1 MASTSD
7 AWAAKMSVED
17 LVKGAKATAD
27 LAGLEFALDTSFLSR
42 EALLQAIQ
50 ATAAPSPLLAV
61 KNEPVKDTQQLP
73 PLLAQP
79 VAASTGIQDTQLE
92 QDTFAAAPE
101 TAAEDIGVD
110 ASQGPDSQTTEP
122 GKEPAADTRADPGP
136 SEQPTVRAA
145 NSEPADT
152 GPSKEPTVRAA
163 NSEPADTGPSK
174 EPTDTGPNKEPAD
187 TGPSKEPA
195 DTGPSKEPT
204 DTGPSKEPADTG
216 PNQHSSDTCAGKDW
230 PADNRAG
237 PNKPGAIQPAEAI
250 SAHAI
255 SSRHTARPNKKP
267 KHPWSLHRRF
277 AVAGK
282 DQGQASPAA
291 TSAQAAAPAPA
302 AVAED
307 EDEEEPEEQDDQ
319 IGKVMVT
326 SPDGTIVLT
335 QDALRMRLKRMCEQ
349 KKKSHK
355 CHVDNETHEQYASGG
370 PQREWLE
377 MALLEALQDVGTVA
391 LGRGKAAH
399 KQVQA
404 SFKVRVTQIRERQM
418 LKESETNG
426 EWLTEE
432 KMNKSGEYSK
442 KWKYDNSVT
451 EYFVEISTKQTIKHS
466 ELLKRI
472 ENMEQNPG
480 DMPMSLD
487 APAMVDESKAQPK
500 PEQVGDKTLPDL
512 VKLMDSVHGHMAS
525 IAKLQKTISDSEDGP
540 KLPPAK
546 ADLMKDLDRIDKSFQ
561 DAFNELAKVKAE
573 LMICESETM
582 CLQKVI
588 SAKDTIKKPLVLLE
602 LKKSLKRPSD
612 HQQAEPKKNPRKKK

>member
-255 SSRHTARPNKKP
+255 SSRHTAKIKE
-267 KHPWSLHRRF
+267 LE
-277 AVAGK
+277 
-282 DQGQASPAA
+282 QQLAA
-291 TSAQAAAPAPA
+291 TKA
-302 AVAED
+302 
-307 EDEEEPEEQDDQ
+307 
-319 IGKVMVT
+319 
-326 SPDGTIVLT
+326 VLT

-355 CHVDNETHEQYASGG
+355 CHVDNETHEQYATGG

-472 ENMEQNPG
+472 ENMDLG
-480 DMPMSLD
+480 D
-487 APAMVDESKAQPK
+487 AQLHWD
-500 PEQVGDKTLPDL
+500 GDSMNLGC
-512 VKLMDSVHGHMAS
+512 SH
-525 IAKLQKTISDSEDGP
+525 
-540 KLPPAK
+540 
-546 ADLMKDLDRIDKSFQ
+546 F
-561 DAFNELAKVKAE
+561 
-573 LMICESETM
+573 CY
-582 CLQKVI
+582 
-588 SAKDTIKKPLVLLE
+588 
-602 LKKSLKRPSD
+602 
-612 HQQAEPKKNPRKKK
+612 

>member
-61 KNEPVKDTQQLP
+61 KNEPVKAEPIEMQQTQAKIKELEQQL
-73 PLLAQP
+73 
-79 VAASTGIQDTQLE
+79 AATK
-92 QDTFAAAPE
+92 AAPPKQ
-101 TAAEDIGVD
+101 V
-110 ASQGPDSQTTEP
+110 PCQTP
-122 GKEPAADTRADPGP
+122 QNRI
-136 SEQPTVRAA
+136 R
-145 NSEPADT
+145 
-152 GPSKEPTVRAA
+152 SK
-163 NSEPADTGPSK
+163 
-174 EPTDTGPNKEPAD
+174 
-187 TGPSKEPA
+187 
-195 DTGPSKEPT
+195 
-204 DTGPSKEPADTG
+204 
-216 PNQHSSDTCAGKDW
+216 
-230 PADNRAG
+230 
-237 PNKPGAIQPAEAI
+237 
-250 SAHAI
+250 
-255 SSRHTARPNKKP
+255 
-267 KHPWSLHRRF
+267 
-277 AVAGK
+277 
-282 DQGQASPAA
+282 GQASPAA

-399 KQVQA
+399 KQA

-442 KWKYDNSVT
+442 QTIKSIIAFCERFPQILTRKWKYDNSVT

-472 ENMEQNPG
+472 ENMDLG
-480 DMPMSLD
+480 D
-487 APAMVDESKAQPK
+487 AQLHWD
-500 PEQVGDKTLPDL
+500 GDSMNLGCSHL
-512 VKLMDSVHGHMAS
+512 
-525 IAKLQKTISDSEDGP
+525 
-540 KLPPAK
+540 
-546 ADLMKDLDRIDKSFQ
+546 
-561 DAFNELAKVKAE
+561 
-573 LMICESETM
+573 CY
-582 CLQKVI
+582 
-588 SAKDTIKKPLVLLE
+588 
-602 LKKSLKRPSD
+602 
-612 HQQAEPKKNPRKKK
+612 